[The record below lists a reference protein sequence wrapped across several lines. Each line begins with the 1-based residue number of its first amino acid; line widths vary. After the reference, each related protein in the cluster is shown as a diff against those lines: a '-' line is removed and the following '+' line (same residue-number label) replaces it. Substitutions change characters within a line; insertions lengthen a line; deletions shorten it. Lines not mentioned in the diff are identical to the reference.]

1 MADQSPVNDTIFAL
15 SSGLP
20 PAAIAIVRISGPSA
34 AFAVTSLAG
43 ILPSPKV
50 ASLRQL
56 RDHDANQLDEAIVLW
71 FPGPSTVTGEDL
83 AEFHLHGG
91 RAVLAAVQH
100 ALNQL
105 PGLRPAD
112 AGEFTRRAFA
122 NGRVDLAEAEGLADL
137 LSAETE
143 LQRRLAMSMAT
154 GALSTKVES
163 WRDQVLMISARI
175 EAILDFGD
183 EDDVGSAVPDFTP
196 DIVKLLSNLREVLN
210 APRAE
215 ALREGFRVVLAGPP
229 NAGKSSLFNA
239 LVEDEAAITAS
250 IPGTTRDVLSRPIA
264 LEGVP
269 FLFLDTAGLRMEA
282 ADEIEAIGIERASAE
297 LDRADLILW
306 MGAEGEK
313 VGDQLWEIESFADCQ
328 DPGKAKPRHRI
339 SAITGEGIASLKRDL
354 VATARSVMA
363 SPIGIALNERQH
375 SLLSDAAMAL
385 NGALKSP
392 DPLLQAE
399 ALRAGRVAFDK
410 LLGRSTTE
418 DMLDSL
424 FGRFCIGK

>member
-1 MADQSPVNDTIFAL
+1 MNDTIFAL

-43 ILPSPKV
+43 TLPSPKV

-56 RDHDANQLDEAIVLW
+56 WDHDANQLDEAIVLW

-91 RAVLAAVQH
+91 RAVIAAVQH
-100 ALNQL
+100 TLNQL

-183 EDDVGSAVPDFTP
+183 EDDVGSVVPDFTP
-196 DIVKLLSNLREVLN
+196 DIVKLLSNLHEVLN

-339 SAITGEGIASLKRDL
+339 SAITGEGIAGLKRDL

-385 NGALKSP
+385 DGALKSP

-424 FGRFCIGK
+424 FGHFCIGK